1 MGPSVI
7 VIAPC
12 RTRGRAPQAAVP
24 EPSVAL
30 FSDADALRAFDAV
43 ETHPPKILAL
53 DRTFAFTARGAAL
66 VARLKGDQRMGAI
79 DLRVL
84 TEDETNSPMILETK
98 ALGLEGA
105 LFEGVASASITA
117 APAVRRGSPRPTPQR
132 RRQRRERNPGQ
143 PVVDRRAVA
152 CGGTCASRPSGAAAP
167 GAHRLG
173 LRGEGSRRGRLV
185 VCRTKQWRPGVPRR
199 RRIHQPGCAV
209 AGRVLRPPADYLDRS
224 AGRLQVTPFS
234 RSLQPWAQPF
244 RGFGGPSV
252 PDASPAE

>member
-7 VIAPC
+7 VIA
-12 RTRGRAPQAAVP
+12 RAEHEVALRKRLGS

-105 LFEGVASASITA
+105 LLKTSHPLDYCGTRRAPRFPVTDDASVVVNGENGTLVNLSSTGAQLLVHMRLRPSEPLRLALIDSDSEVKVRGVVAWSSVEPSNGALAYRAGVEFINPDALSLDAFCVRRLTTSTA
-117 APAVRRGSPRPTPQR
+117 AL
-132 RRQRRERNPGQ
+132 
-143 PVVDRRAVA
+143 
-152 CGGTCASRPSGAAAP
+152 AAY
-167 GAHRLG
+167 
-173 LRGEGSRRGRLV
+173 
-185 VCRTKQWRPGVPRR
+185 K
-199 RRIHQPGCAV
+199 
-209 AGRVLRPPADYLDRS
+209 
-224 AGRLQVTPFS
+224 
-234 RSLQPWAQPF
+234 
-244 RGFGGPSV
+244 
-252 PDASPAE
+252 